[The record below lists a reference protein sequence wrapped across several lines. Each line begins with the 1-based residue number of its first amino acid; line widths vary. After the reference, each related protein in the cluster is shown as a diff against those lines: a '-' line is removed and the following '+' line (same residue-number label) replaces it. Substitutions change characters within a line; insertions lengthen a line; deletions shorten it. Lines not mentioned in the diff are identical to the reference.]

1 MNNELANSAHTV
13 RTLDIPRLDPRPSS
27 RSLSSLNPATLGQIG
42 TVAITTATQ
51 VDGTVARAHGAFAA
65 WRTDR
70 EARRRFLSDCAREL
84 YRSADTLAPLLTMEQ
99 GKPLDEADGEI
110 RLAAKF
116 LAEAADFDW
125 DDDAPAHSYD
135 DRAAVMEHR
144 PVGVVAVLAP
154 WDLPIL
160 RMAAKVGPALATG
173 NTVVVEPPC
182 TVALSVARAVD
193 ILKAVLPEGVLDIAV
208 GTRDASSPLV
218 AHPKIR
224 RISYV
229 GSRGDARRII
239 SQAARS
245 LTPVAAATAC
255 GGTALVL
262 ADADVENTAI
272 ALAECAF
279 ANSGQTRCAPKSAY
293 VPVDM
298 VNAFCEAFAGAMR
311 TLTVGDGMDPET
323 TVGPQHSAHQ
333 LSIAE
338 ELLRQSITAGSALVT
353 GGGRGTDLPGYFLE
367 PTLLRD
373 NDGSTDFEDAGKAGP
388 VFTVIG
394 YADIDQI
401 VDRINE
407 HSRVLS
413 VSVWGADLDR
423 TDQVAERVDAESVSV
438 NRHDITDTPAPHESA
453 AATGFGM
460 RGGRAI
466 DEFLHLRVIKH

>member
-1 MNNELANSAHTV
+1 MNYELADTAHTV

-27 RSLSSLNPATLGQIG
+27 KSLSSLNPATLGQIG

-51 VDGTVARAHGAFAA
+51 VDGMVARAHGAFAA

-70 EARRRFLSDCAREL
+70 EARRRFLTDCAREL
-84 YRSADTLAPLLTMEQ
+84 YRSAGTLAPLLTMEQ
-99 GKPLDEADGEI
+99 GKPLDESDGEI
-110 RLAAKF
+110 RLAAKC
-116 LAEAADFDW
+116 LAEAAHADW
-125 DDDAPAHSYD
+125 DDDAPAHTYD
-135 DRAAVMEHR
+135 ERSAVVEHR
-144 PVGVVAVLAP
+144 PVGVVAVLVP

-160 RMAAKVGPALATG
+160 RMAAKIGPALVTG

-208 GTRDASSPLV
+208 GTREAHSPLV

-224 RISYV
+224 RIAYV
-229 GSRGDARRII
+229 GSRGGARTII
-239 SQAARS
+239 SHAARF
-245 LTPVAAATAC
+245 LTPVAATTAC
-255 GGTALVL
+255 GGTALL
-262 ADADVENTAI
+262 LPDADVENAAT
-272 ALAECAF
+272 ALAEYAF
-279 ANSGQTRCAPKSAY
+279 TNSGQTRCAPKSAY
-293 VPVDM
+293 VPTDIVDD
-298 VNAFCEAFAGAMR
+298 FCEAFAGAMR

-338 ELLRQSITAGSALVT
+338 DLLRQSITAGSALVA

-373 NDGSTDFEDAGKAGP
+373 TDGSTDFEDAGKAGP

-394 YADIDQI
+394 YDDIDRI

-438 NRHDITDTPAPHESA
+438 NRHDTTEAPAPLESA
-453 AATGFGM
+453 TVTEFGM
-460 RGGRAI
+460 RGGRAV
-466 DEFLHLRVIKH
+466 DEFLHSRVITH